1 MLPDPLH
8 PAVVHFPMALAPL
21 MPLLAILAIAAIER
35 EWLPARAWT
44 AIVLLQAILV
54 GFAWFSMETGEEKG
68 EGGEKVAGADVIHE
82 HEEAAEAFMITAA
95 VALAVMAAG
104 LLPARN
110 GKLARGAAVVLS
122 IAVLVLGVNTGRLG
136 GALVW
141 EHGAA
146 NAYTGGAESPG
157 S

>member
-21 MPLLAILAIAAIER
+21 MPLLAVLAIAAIER
-35 EWLPARAWT
+35 NWLPARVWA

-54 GFAWFSMETGEEKG
+54 GFAWLSMETGEEQ
-68 EGGEKVAGADVIHE
+68 EERVEKVIAHEVIHE
-82 HEEAAEAFMITAA
+82 HEEAAEAFMIAAA
-95 VALAVMAAG
+95 VALAAMAAG
-104 LLPARN
+104 LLPQRN
-110 GKLARGAAVVLS
+110 GRLARIAAVVLS
-122 IAVLVLGVNTGRLG
+122 IGVLVLGGKTGHLG

-146 NAYTGGAESPG
+146 SAYTASEDPSG